1 MSFKKSDLL
10 DGDIVT
16 QRNGNKKISKKA
28 IIWGRT
34 GFDGEEVNLA

>member
-1 MSFKKSDLL
+1 MCCFKS
-10 DGDIVT
+10 
-16 QRNGNKKISKKA
+16 RNERNMKIAKKA